1 MKTNT
6 NQVFW
11 EMFYIRGFDDKQQVL
26 SEAVRVVETHRY
38 LRQNDIKISDSS
50 QDKEHLFQAM
60 KKISEENGM
69 EHFPG
74 DRDFFFDLY
83 TLAES
88 LNLVG
93 LLSDLYKNERTGIVL
108 APDYLIAFLSE
119 IVSDRVSSVMIAE
132 AEKMAAGLQFLIDTN
147 PEKKF
152 TLMTDQYTIFLLLKT
167 AFQEYQNVKVINQSI
182 YRELLIAD
190 NFDLILSI
198 PAFGGRLSIDETSK
212 SFMTRE
218 TESIAI
224 ENLIRNINDSGR
236 LVAVIPAKLTFASSQ
251 IKDFR
256 EWILENYGLDSIYSL
271 PDGIFRPYT
280 GIKTYLATFSKARK
294 DSIILGSIEAED
306 YNLKAAQVIKMPAAE
321 FKQYDDWRVGIFLSN
336 DNEEIQRFKASGVKK
351 VKLKRI
357 ADIFRGKS
365 VLKDDVKP
373 GEIYILNISNIEE
386 GEILFDNM
394 DTTNEEER
402 KIKRYQLEDGDILL
416 TCRGTVNKVA
426 MFPETRRMV
435 IASANIIV
443 IRVKEKVL
451 PLYLKVFLESP
462 LGQLLVKSFQR
473 GTNVMNINPNDIGEL
488 EVPLLPI
495 ERQRELAERFANG
508 LRRYKSEREVIEKR
522 WENQR
527 TEIYQELFT
536 GGN

>member
-256 EWILENYGLDSIYSL
+256 EWILENYSLDSIYSL

-373 GEIYILNISNIEE
+373 GEIYILNISNIGD
-386 GEILFDNM
+386 GEVLFDNM

-402 KIKRYQLEDGDILL
+402 KIRRYQLEDGDILL

>member
-1 MKTNT
+1 
-6 NQVFW
+6 
-11 EMFYIRGFDDKQQVL
+11 
-26 SEAVRVVETHRY
+26 
-38 LRQNDIKISDSS
+38 
-50 QDKEHLFQAM
+50 
-60 KKISEENGM
+60 M

-256 EWILENYGLDSIYSL
+256 EWILENYGLDSIYSSL
-271 PDGIFRPYT
+271 TESFGHIP
-280 GIKTYLATFSKARK
+280 
-294 DSIILGSIEAED
+294 
-306 YNLKAAQVIKMPAAE
+306 
-321 FKQYDDWRVGIFLSN
+321 
-336 DNEEIQRFKASGVKK
+336 
-351 VKLKRI
+351 
-357 ADIFRGKS
+357 
-365 VLKDDVKP
+365 VLKP
-373 GEIYILNISNIEE
+373 IWRPFLR
-386 GEILFDNM
+386 L
-394 DTTNEEER
+394 ER
-402 KIKRYQLEDGDILL
+402 
-416 TCRGTVNKVA
+416 T
-426 MFPETRRMV
+426 
-435 IASANIIV
+435 ASFWAVSKLRTII
-443 IRVKEKVL
+443 
-451 PLYLKVFLESP
+451 
-462 LGQLLVKSFQR
+462 
-473 GTNVMNINPNDIGEL
+473 
-488 EVPLLPI
+488 
-495 ERQRELAERFANG
+495 
-508 LRRYKSEREVIEKR
+508 
-522 WENQR
+522 
-527 TEIYQELFT
+527 
-536 GGN
+536 